1 MELQGQMKEAR
12 EAWNKAPAHIK
23 LMAGKYM
30 EPLLTVLE
38 SLCQRSHSED
48 GARTMPI
55 TCKGMSCSSG
65 NSGTCTG
72 RGSDIDWSG
81 HV

>member
-38 SLCQRSHSED
+38 SLCQRSHSGD
-48 GARTMPI
+48 GARTMLI

-65 NSGTCTG
+65 NGCTCTG
-72 RGSDIDWSG
+72 HGKPEM
-81 HV
+81 HK